1 MSTQADI
8 DLYAAEF
15 KKRMQERKA
24 AFESERLD
32 LLKRVRMAGPALK
45 ALGAKEV
52 ILFGSILRSGF
63 FDRASDIDILIVGL
77 PDEHLWKALG
87 VAERSTGIIEREI
100 NLVFDQM
107 AGLDLVTEAR
117 DRGVVL

>member
-1 MSTQADI
+1 MNMQADI
-8 DLYAAEF
+8 DLYAAGF

-24 AFESERLD
+24 AFESERVD
-32 LLKRVRMAGPALK
+32 LLERVRMAGPALK

-63 FDRASDIDILIVGL
+63 FDRASDIDILVVGL
-77 PDEHLWKALG
+77 PDKHLWKALG
-87 VAERSTGIIEREI
+87 VAERSTGIVEREI

-107 AGLDLVTEAR
+107 AGPDLVTEAR
-117 DRGVVL
+117 TRGVVL

>member
-1 MSTQADI
+1 MSTQTDI
-8 DLYAAEF
+8 DLYAAGF

-32 LLKRVRMAGPALK
+32 FLERVRPAGPALK
-45 ALGAKEV
+45 ALGTKEV
-52 ILFGSILRSGF
+52 ILFGSILRPEF
-63 FDRASDIDILIVGL
+63 FDRASDIDILVIGL
-77 PDEHLWKALG
+77 PDEYLWRALG

-107 AGLDLVTEAR
+107 ASPDLVTEAR
-117 DRGVVL
+117 TKGVVL

>member
-8 DLYAAEF
+8 DLYAAGF

-24 AFESERLD
+24 AFESERLE
-32 LLKRVRMAGPALK
+32 LLERVRPAGPALK

-52 ILFGSILRSGF
+52 ILFGSILWPGS
-63 FDRASDIDILIVGL
+63 FDRASDIDILVIGL

-107 AGLDLVTEAR
+107 ASPDIVTEAR
-117 DRGVVL
+117 TRGIIL

>member
-8 DLYAAEF
+8 DLYAAGF
-15 KKRMQERKA
+15 KKRLQERRA
-24 AFESERLD
+24 IFESERID
-32 LLKRVRMAGPALK
+32 LLERVRPAGPALK

-52 ILFGSILRSGF
+52 IIFGSILRPGF
-63 FDRASDIDILIVGL
+63 FDRASDIDILVIGL

-107 AGLDLVTEAR
+107 ASPDLVTEAR
-117 DRGVVL
+117 TRGIIL

>member
-8 DLYAAEF
+8 DLYAAGF
-15 KKRMQERKA
+15 KKRMQERRA
-24 AFESERLD
+24 TFESERIN
-32 LLKRVRMAGPALK
+32 LLAKVRPAGPALK

-52 ILFGSILRSGF
+52 ILFGSILRPGF
-63 FDRASDIDILIVGL
+63 FDRASDIDILVIGL
-77 PDEHLWKALG
+77 PEEVLWKALG

-107 AGLDLVTEAR
+107 ASPDLVTEAR
-117 DRGVVL
+117 TKGVVL

>member
-8 DLYAAEF
+8 DLYVAGF

-24 AFESERLD
+24 TFESERIN
-32 LLKRVRMAGPALK
+32 LLAKVRPAGPALK

-52 ILFGSILRSGF
+52 ILFGSILRPRF
-63 FDRASDIDILIVGL
+63 FDMASDIDILVVGF
-77 PDEHLWKALG
+77 PEEHLWKALG

-107 AGLDLVTEAR
+107 ASQDLVAEAR
-117 DRGVVL
+117 TKGVVL

>member
-8 DLYAAEF
+8 DLYAAGF

-32 LLKRVRMAGPALK
+32 LLERIRPAGPALK

-52 ILFGSILRSGF
+52 ILFGSILRPGF
-63 FDRASDIDILIVGL
+63 FDRASDIDILVTGL

-87 VAERSTGIIEREI
+87 VAERSTGIVEREI

-107 AGLDLVTEAR
+107 AGLDLVTEVR
-117 DRGVVL
+117 TRGIIL

>member
-8 DLYAAEF
+8 DLYAAGL
-15 KKRMQERKA
+15 KKRLQARKA

-32 LLKRVRMAGPALK
+32 LLGRIRPAGPALK

-52 ILFGSILRSGF
+52 IIFGSILRPGF
-63 FDRASDIDILIVGL
+63 FDRASDIDILVIGL
-77 PDEHLWKALG
+77 PEEHLWKALG

-107 AGLDLVTEAR
+107 ASPDLVAEAR
-117 DRGVVL
+117 TKGVVL

>member
-8 DLYAAEF
+8 DLYATGF
-15 KKRMQERKA
+15 KRRMQERKA

-32 LLKRVRMAGPALK
+32 LLERVRPAGPALK

-63 FDRASDIDILIVGL
+63 FDRASDIDILVVGL

-107 AGLDLVTEAR
+107 AGLDLVTDAR
-117 DRGVVL
+117 ARGVVL

>member
-1 MSTQADI
+1 MSTQTDI
-8 DLYAAEF
+8 DLYTAGF

-32 LLKRVRMAGPALK
+32 LLERVRPAGPALK

-52 ILFGSILRSGF
+52 ILFSSILRPGF
-63 FDRASDIDILIVGL
+63 FDRASDIDILVVGL

-87 VAERSTGIIEREI
+87 SQNDPPA
-100 NLVFDQM
+100 
-107 AGLDLVTEAR
+107 
-117 DRGVVL
+117 

>member
-1 MSTQADI
+1 MSTQANI
-8 DLYAAEF
+8 DLYAAGF
-15 KKRMQERKA
+15 KKRIQERRA
-24 AFESERLD
+24 TFESERID
-32 LLKRVRMAGPALK
+32 LLERVRPAGPALK

-107 AGLDLVTEAR
+107 AGPDIVTEAR
-117 DRGVVL
+117 ARGVVL

>member
-8 DLYAAEF
+8 DLYAAGF
-15 KKRMQERKA
+15 KKRLQERRA
-24 AFESERLD
+24 IFESERID
-32 LLKRVRMAGPALK
+32 LLERVRPAGPALK

-52 ILFGSILRSGF
+52 IIFGSILRPGF
-63 FDRASDIDILIVGL
+63 FDRASDIDILVIGL

-107 AGLDLVTEAR
+107 ASPDLVTDAR
-117 DRGVVL
+117 TRGIIL

>member
-8 DLYAAEF
+8 DLYATGF

-24 AFESERLD
+24 VFESERVD
-32 LLKRVRMAGPALK
+32 LLERVRMAGPALK

-52 ILFGSILRSGF
+52 ILFGSILRPGF
-63 FDRASDIDILIVGL
+63 FDRASDIDILVIGL

-100 NLVFDQM
+100 NLTFDQM
-107 AGLDLVTEAR
+107 ASSDLLTEAMIE
-117 DRGVVL
+117 GVVL